1 MSIGTRIAELRKQ
14 HRVSQEYL
22 AEKLGVS
29 RQAVSKW
36 EQDLTHPDTGN
47 LIKLAELFH
56 VSVEYLATGKTEDP
70 VPTERPAKHRFKW
83 KKKHVAGII
92 VSAALCLVIAGII
105 RIATLPVDW
114 DAGACAGGYA
124 THIFNLYG
132 DELVQN
138 YLNASSKKDDILS
151 ISAGP
156 GTQEAE
162 WEGRTIFLHFDI
174 QYEDRFEGTT
184 TEHLT
189 FIGNRYWFDTFKWR
203 GAIIAG

>member
-138 YLNASSKKDDILS
+138 YLNASSKKRTSSLFPLYLEHRRQN
-151 ISAGP
+151 GR
-156 GTQEAE
+156 
-162 WEGRTIFLHFDI
+162 EGRSFSILIFNMRIVLKEQPPSI
-174 QYEDRFEGTT
+174 
-184 TEHLT
+184 
-189 FIGNRYWFDTFKWR
+189 
-203 GAIIAG
+203 